1 MSWTSVI
8 SWLFSIIILP
18 VGYVRLSMWWTDK
31 EVQKIKEEIQDLEG
45 EKIHLLKLMIEEYD
59 SKFK

>member
-18 VGYVRLSMWWTDK
+18 VGYVRLSSENQRRNTR
-31 EVQKIKEEIQDLEG
+31 
-45 EKIHLLKLMIEEYD
+45 
-59 SKFK
+59 FRR

>member
-1 MSWTSVI
+1 MTFAW
-8 SWLFSIIILP
+8 FSNIILIP
-18 VGYVRLSMWWTDK
+18 VAY
-31 EVQKIKEEIQDLEG
+31 IKLCEWYSNRQVNKMREEIKDLEG